1 MVFLGISIFAHI
13 SFRAV
18 SVYMP
23 AHCLSNEQK
32 ATRKMRVVLMHRPH
46 APFIFLVRRCQCPAS
61 APPPF
66 AVRGQLP
73 IALALCIPFDFKMKR
88 DIRSDVSFRGG
99 DKRDRTAD
107 LLNAI
112 QALSQLSYTPTGK
125 VYLIRKRHECQERF
139 CILAKKSARRTR
151 RRAELFYR
159 DMCVIYASA
168 RSCLT
173 VAADDVRNGG
183 GQLPVAVGVEVLA
196 VERTHL
202 RDRAGVQKPQTI
214 CLGDHLILRRHA
226 L

>member
-13 SFRAV
+13 SFLAV

-66 AVRGQLP
+66 VVCWQLP
-73 IALALCIPFDFKMKR
+73 IVPALCIPFDFKMKR

-125 VYLIRKRHECQERF
+125 VYFIRKRYECQERF
-139 CILAKKSARRTR
+139 CILAKKSARRPG
-151 RRAELFYR
+151 RRAEGSLTLYVCLRAHASQSRRTMSAMAEASFLWPSGSR
-159 DMCVIYASA
+159 CSPSSALICATVPASRKRRPYASA
-168 RSCLT
+168 
-173 VAADDVRNGG
+173 
-183 GQLPVAVGVEVLA
+183 
-196 VERTHL
+196 
-202 RDRAGVQKPQTI
+202 I
-214 CLGDHLILRRHA
+214 I
-226 L
+226 

>member
-1 MVFLGISIFAHI
+1 MFSIILPPDMVFLGISIFAHI

-88 DIRSDVSFRGG
+88 DIRSDVSFCGG

-125 VYLIRKRHECQERF
+125 VYLIRKQHECQERF
-139 CILAKKSARRTR
+139 FVSAKKICAAVLPPAQTGFFVCCAHASQSLRMIPAMAAASFLWPSGSRCSPSSALICVSVPASRKRR
-151 RRAELFYR
+151 
-159 DMCVIYASA
+159 
-168 RSCLT
+168 
-173 VAADDVRNGG
+173 
-183 GQLPVAVGVEVLA
+183 P
-196 VERTHL
+196 
-202 RDRAGVQKPQTI
+202 
-214 CLGDHLILRRHA
+214 
-226 L
+226 